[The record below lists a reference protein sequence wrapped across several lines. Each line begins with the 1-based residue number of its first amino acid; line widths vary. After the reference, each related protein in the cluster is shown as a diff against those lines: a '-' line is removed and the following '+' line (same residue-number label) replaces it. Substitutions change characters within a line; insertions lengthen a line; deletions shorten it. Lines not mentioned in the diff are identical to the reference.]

1 LPFRRTRHDGNQ
13 FGRFENLRNGE
24 RQSAHWNLL
33 KGSESAVMDL
43 LAAADFVES
52 HYLDL
57 GWVTEITVRWIDK
70 GQVSI
75 PQHRKIRRMLL
86 QSRV

>member
-1 LPFRRTRHDGNQ
+1 
-13 FGRFENLRNGE
+13 
-24 RQSAHWNLL
+24 
-33 KGSESAVMDL
+33 MDL